1 MASAGAA
8 RPPHP
13 VRDLIGRRAAVG
25 VFTLCVVSVLVFL
38 ATQVLPGNAAV
49 AVLGR
54 TAAGNPAAVRRLEA
68 ELHLN
73 RGLLDQYWIWFSGLF
88 PGSSGTRWP
97 TGSRSGVTSRRGW
110 STRRC

>member
-1 MASAGAA
+1 MAPARAA

-13 VRDLIGRRAAVG
+13 VRHLVGRRAAVG

-54 TAAGNPAAVRRLEA
+54 TAAGDPGRGRRW
-68 ELHLN
+68 
-73 RGLLDQYWIWFSGLF
+73 R
-88 PGSSGTRWP
+88 P
-97 TGSRSGVTSRRGW
+97 
-110 STRRC
+110 RCT

>member
-1 MASAGAA
+1 MAPARAA

-13 VRDLIGRRAAVG
+13 VRHLVGQRAAVG

-54 TAAGNPAAVRRLEA
+54 TAAG
-68 ELHLN
+68 
-73 RGLLDQYWIWFSGLF
+73 
-88 PGSSGTRWP
+88 TRP
-97 TGSRSGVTSRRGW
+97 RCGGW
-110 STRRC
+110 KPRCT